1 MNCTIAPSPWIKIF
15 QPISQPTLR
24 FFCFHPAA
32 AGASLFRLWGK
43 YLPSNTEVCA
53 IQLPGRE
60 TRIKEPLIT
69 EWDDLLPN
77 LTQALSPLIEEYP
90 FVFFGHSLGAL
101 ISFEVVR
108 KLRREKLPIPKYMF
122 VSGRRAPQIPI
133 DNLRHQAS
141 NPILISTLREYGG
154 TPEAVLQNQELMEL
168 FLPVLRADFTLN
180 EKYTYFP
187 EAPLESPIIA
197 FRGTNDLEVSL
208 EYLSEW
214 QQHTIS
220 NFALHEFSGGHMFF
234 QQEPKALIEEIS
246 KFISLGSR
254 E

>member
-1 MNCTIAPSPWIKIF
+1 MNSTITPSPWIKIF

-24 FFCFHPAA
+24 LFCFHPSA
-32 AGASLFRLWGK
+32 AGASFFRIWGK
-43 YLPSNTEVCA
+43 YLPSNIEVCA

-69 EWDDLLPN
+69 GWNDLVPN

-108 KLRREKLPIPKYMF
+108 KLRREKLPLPKYMF

-133 DNLRHQAS
+133 DNLLHQA
-141 NPILISTLREYGG
+141 PDQELISALREYEG

-168 FLPVLRADFTLN
+168 FLPILRADFTLN
-180 EKYTYFP
+180 EKYMYFP
-187 EAPLESPIIA
+187 EAPLECPIVA
-197 FRGTNDLEVSL
+197 FRGTNDVTVSL
-208 EYLSEW
+208 QNLSQWE
-214 QQHTIS
+214 QHTIT
-220 NFALHEFSGGHMFF
+220 NFALHEFPGGHMFF
-234 QQEPKALIEEIS
+234 QKEPKDLIEAIL
-246 KFISLGSR
+246 KFM
-254 E
+254 

>member
-1 MNCTIAPSPWIKIF
+1 MNSTITPSPWIKIF

-24 FFCFHPAA
+24 LFCFHPAA

-43 YLPSNTEVCA
+43 YLPSNIEVCA

-69 EWDDLLPN
+69 KWDDLLPT
-77 LTQALSPLIEEYP
+77 LTKVLSPLIEEYP

-122 VSGRRAPQIPI
+122 VSGRRAPHIPI

-141 NPILISTLREYGG
+141 NETLISTLREHGG
-154 TPEAVLQNQELMEL
+154 TREAVLQNQELMEL

-187 EAPLESPIIA
+187 EAPLESPMVA
-197 FRGTNDLEVSL
+197 FRATNDKEVNL
-208 EYLSEW
+208 QQLSQWEKY
-214 QQHTIS
+214 TIS
-220 NFALHEFSGGHMFF
+220 NFDLHEFSGSHMFF
-234 QQEPKALIEEIS
+234 QNEPKTLIETIL
-246 KFISLGSR
+246 KFL
-254 E
+254 

>member
-1 MNCTIAPSPWIKIF
+1 MNTTITPSPWIKIF

-24 FFCFHPAA
+24 LFCFHPSA

-43 YLPSNTEVCA
+43 YLPSNIEVCA

-69 EWDDLLPN
+69 EWDNLLPT
-77 LTQALSPLIEEYP
+77 LTQALLPLIEEHP

-101 ISFEVVR
+101 ISFEVVH

-141 NPILISTLREYGG
+141 NQELISTLREYGG
-154 TPEAVLQNQELMEL
+154 TPEAVLQNQDLMEL

-180 EKYTYFP
+180 EKYMYFP
-187 EAPLESPIIA
+187 EAPLESPIVA
-197 FRGTNDLEVSL
+197 FRGTNDVAVSWQQ
-208 EYLSEW
+208 LSQWE
-214 QQHTIS
+214 QHTIS
-220 NFALHEFSGGHMFF
+220 NFALHEFPGGHMFF
-234 QQEPKALIEEIS
+234 QKEPKTLIETIL
-246 KFISLGSR
+246 KFL
-254 E
+254 